1 MEASSSELS
10 LVLKQNIDHA
20 NTILMCAKHQKRIVD
35 DVLTLSKMEYTM
47 LSVSPLP
54 VQLPVLMQKWM
65 KMLETQIS
73 SSDIQISVHAQ
84 PSLETVGM
92 EWILCDELRIHQIW
106 LNLVQNAIK
115 FTKSEMKREIRVEYG
130 AVLKDP
136 ESSFSNQIQWARDQR
151 ELKDLTLNP
160 EWGFGQQL
168 YLTFS
173 VTDTG
178 IGMTDKEIKR
188 VFRRFEQA
196 SAKTSTKYG
205 GSVCFLFQLA
215 VCHQH

>member
-1 MEASSSELS
+1 
-10 LVLKQNIDHA
+10 
-20 NTILMCAKHQKRIVD
+20 
-35 DVLTLSKMEYTM
+35 
-47 LSVSPLP
+47 
-54 VQLPVLMQKWM
+54 
-65 KMLETQIS
+65 MLETQIS

-84 PSLETVGM
+84 PSLKAIGM

-136 ESSFSNQIQWARDQR
+136 EWSFSNQIQWARDQR

-205 GSVCFLFQLA
+205 GSVRFYLHLA
-215 VCHQH
+215 VCHQY